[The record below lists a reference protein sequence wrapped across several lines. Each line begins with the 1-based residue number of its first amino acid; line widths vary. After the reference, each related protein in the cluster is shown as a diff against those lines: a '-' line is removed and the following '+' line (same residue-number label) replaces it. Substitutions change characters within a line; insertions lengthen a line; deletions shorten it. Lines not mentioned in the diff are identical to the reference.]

1 MEHSNTHPHLGPG
14 HLHSPIEPP
23 YRGRTQRLVEAAE
36 RIGMVRALRALHDRG
51 HAALTILAYHRVMPT
66 DALESYPFDDQLIS
80 ATPAQFEWQMRHLR
94 EHLRPVALR
103 EVIAHLDEGA
113 PLPPAAVAV
122 TFDDG
127 FADTYRYAFPVLK
140 RYAIPAT
147 VFVSTGYIDSKEP
160 FWFELAAYLVYHLEP
175 HALAL
180 PCGRTFPTGDS
191 REARTRSLRQLD
203 GILKDLPN
211 AERIALIADWARRFN
226 ARIEHDVTGH
236 SRPISWPQ
244 VQEMGTAGIEFGSHT
259 VTHPNL
265 TCISDED
272 LERELG
278 DSKRILEERLQ
289 RSVQSIAYPIGTPS
303 TFNSHVIEAIERHG
317 YRLGLTYV
325 SGANALHRID
335 RFKLHR
341 HGVGLGMTLPYF
353 RATTSL
359 PSWLH

>member
-1 MEHSNTHPHLGPG
+1 
-14 HLHSPIEPP
+14 
-23 YRGRTQRLVEAAE
+23 
-36 RIGMVRALRALHDRG
+36 MVRALRALHDRG
-51 HAALTILAYHRVMPT
+51 HATLTILAYHRVMPT

-94 EHLRPVALR
+94 EHLHPVALR

-147 VFVSTGYIDSKEP
+147 IFVSTGYVDSKEP
-160 FWFELAAYLVYHLEP
+160 FWFDLAAYLVYHLEP

-180 PCGRTFPTGDS
+180 PGGSTFPTGDS

-211 AERIALIADWARRFN
+211 AERVALIADWTRRFS
-226 ARIEHDVTGH
+226 ARIEHDAAGH

-265 TCISDED
+265 TCISAED
-272 LERELG
+272 LDKELL
-278 DSKRILEERLQ
+278 DSKRMLEDRLQ
-289 RSVQSIAYPIGTPS
+289 CSIDSIAYPIGTS
-303 TFNSHVIEAIERHG
+303 SAFNTRVIEATARHG
-317 YRLGLTYV
+317 FKLGVTYL
-325 SGANALHRID
+325 SGANQLSSLK
-335 RFKLHR
+335 RFELRR
-341 HGVGLGMTLPYF
+341 HGIDLNMTPPYF
-353 RATTSL
+353 RALTSL
-359 PSWLH
+359 PSWLQ